1 LILGIFPLDDGLTLP
16 DGDVEEGVEEEDDIV
31 LEGVYIEED
40 WGRLLSIQ
48 LILHQRGLDHDQR
61 VRDVL
66 THK

>member
-40 WGRLLSIQ
+40 WCRLLSI
-48 LILHQRGLDHDQR
+48 
-61 VRDVL
+61 
-66 THK
+66 